1 MATIL
6 ARRHD
11 VEVLTTNAGD
21 YLRWSEA
28 FPVGPCVID
37 GVPVRRFAV
46 ARGRASDWT
55 VTHQL
60 LLAGLDTSSFA
71 RLPPSI
77 REAFAARVRGW
88 PDALQEHFIRGQGPI
103 APGLNSYLRQATYDA
118 ALFVTYLY
126 PTTYDGLLAVPRG
139 RAHVVPTL
147 HDEPPAYLPAFG
159 RRLRR
164 ATLLC
169 STNAEVALV
178 SRLYPEH
185 PPTARRIGY
194 GIALP
199 ADETDDRP
207 PPRPG
212 FLLYAGR
219 IDTSKGIGDLLE
231 WYRALRSSEADPPG
245 LVLIGEI
252 MTPLPRLPGV
262 EARGFVDDGEKLHLM
277 RRALA
282 LVHPSPYESL
292 GIVLLE
298 AMACRTPVIVNA
310 ASEVLVEH
318 CRESHAGLWAADAA
332 QFVATVR
339 RLAADSTLRRELGA
353 CGRSYVEREYSL
365 ASYENR
371 LLAEFPA
378 AEG

>member
-1 MATIL
+1 
-6 ARRHD
+6 
-11 VEVLTTNAGD
+11 
-21 YLRWSEA
+21 
-28 FPVGPCVID
+28 
-37 GVPVRRFAV
+37 
-46 ARGRASDWT
+46 
-55 VTHQL
+55 
-60 LLAGLDTSSFA
+60 
-71 RLPPSI
+71 
-77 REAFAARVRGW
+77 
-88 PDALQEHFIRGQGPI
+88 
-103 APGLNSYLRQATYDA
+103 
-118 ALFVTYLY
+118 
-126 PTTYDGLLAVPRG
+126 
-139 RAHVVPTL
+139 
-147 HDEPPAYLPAFG
+147 
-159 RRLRR
+159 
-164 ATLLC
+164 
-169 STNAEVALV
+169 
-178 SRLYPEH
+178 
-185 PPTARRIGY
+185 
-194 GIALP
+194 
-199 ADETDDRP
+199 
-207 PPRPG
+207 
-212 FLLYAGR
+212 
-219 IDTSKGIGDLLE
+219 
-231 WYRALRSSEADPPG
+231 
-245 LVLIGEI
+245 
-252 MTPLPRLPGV
+252 V